1 MNKKLKLSATL
12 FASIIALA
20 ACGNTSSTEE
30 SSAASS
36 TSESTESSSTAAS
49 TEEAKEYTVGV
60 VGDTERLEWEAV
72 AERLADEGITL
83 NVQVFTDYVT
93 PNTALA
99 DGSLDLNAFQ
109 HLAYLADFVTANDG
123 DLQPI
128 GYTYISPMGAYSEA
142 VESLDD
148 LEDGATV
155 VIPNDPTNGGRALLL
170 LETAG
175 VIEVDDAAGITPTVD
190 DVTTNEKNIE
200 FTEVDAAQV
209 PRSLSDADV
218 VIANTNY
225 AVDAGLVPSEDS
237 IFLDTE
243 NLEDLGAQYKN
254 ALVVRSEDAEN
265 PDFQTIL
272 AAYQSEETAATID
285 EVTSGA
291 DQPAWTENDDVA
303 ADFEEILTATQ
314 AAAEAE

>member
-1 MNKKLKLSATL
+1 MNTKLKLSATL

-36 TSESTESSSTAAS
+36 TSESTESSTAAS
-49 TEEAKEYTVGV
+49 TEETKEYKVGV
-60 VGDTERLEWEAV
+60 VGETERLEWEDV

-83 NVQVFTDYVT
+83 KVEVFTDYVT

-128 GYTYISPMGAYSEA
+128 GYTYISPMGAYSET
-142 VESLDD
+142 VESIDD
-148 LEDGATV
+148 LADGDTV

-175 VIEVDDAAGITPTVD
+175 LIEVDDAAGITPTVD
-190 DVTTNEKNIE
+190 DVTANDKNIE
-200 FTEVDAAQV
+200 FSEVDAAQV
-209 PRSLSDADV
+209 PRSLADAELIV
-218 VIANTNY
+218 ANTNY
-225 AVDAGLVPSEDS
+225 AVDAGLVPSEDA

-265 PDFQTIL
+265 EDFQKIL
-272 AAYQSEETAATID
+272 ETYQSEETAAVID

-291 DQPAWTENDDVA
+291 DQPAWTDNDDVKG
-303 ADFEEILTATQ
+303 DFDEILSATQ
-314 AAAEAE
+314 AAE

>member
-1 MNKKLKLSATL
+1 MNTKLKLSATL

-36 TSESTESSSTAAS
+36 TSESTESSTAAS
-49 TEEAKEYTVGV
+49 TEETKEYKVGV
-60 VGDTERLEWEAV
+60 VGETERLEWEDV

-83 NVQVFTDYVT
+83 KVEVFTDYVT

-128 GYTYISPMGAYSEA
+128 GYTYISPMGAYSET
-142 VESLDD
+142 VESIDD
-148 LEDGATV
+148 LADGDTV

-175 VIEVDDAAGITPTVD
+175 LIEVDDAAGITPTVD
-190 DVTTNEKNIE
+190 DVTANDKNIE
-200 FTEVDAAQV
+200 FSEVDAAQV
-209 PRSLSDADV
+209 PRSLADAELIV
-218 VIANTNY
+218 ANTNY
-225 AVDAGLVPSEDS
+225 AVDAGLVPSEDA

-265 PDFQTIL
+265 EDFQKIL
-272 AAYQSEETAATID
+272 EAYQSEETAAVID

-291 DQPAWTENDDVA
+291 DQPAWTDNDDVKG
-303 ADFEEILTATQ
+303 DFDEILSATQ
-314 AAAEAE
+314 AAE